1 MASDSNSIAD
11 EGLGI
16 KRVKQVKNKTLVSK
30 RRSQITKAALNLFL
44 EKGYHA
50 TTIRDIARRSGVNQ
64 GSLYDYVQN
73 KEDILK
79 ILLEKTFLQTEE
91 IPADPVEFK
100 KMFNSLKEYLTYLF
114 KHSWTVNKQEILLAY
129 RVSESLKKGQLKD
142 LLSRDKAFVDQMTDR
157 IRMYT
162 GIKSDDKREEIIAN
176 IIDFL
181 NAFIP
186 MRAWNL
192 KEYEFDSILE
202 VVVEMILKILD
213 VKE

>member
-1 MASDSNSIAD
+1 MVSGSDDIAD

-30 RRSQITKAALNLFL
+30 RRSQITTAALNLFL

-79 ILLEKTFLQTEE
+79 ILLEKTFLPSDE
-91 IPADPVEFK
+91 IPVDEVEFK
-100 KMFNSLKEYLTYLF
+100 KKFNSLKQYLTYQF
-114 KHSWTVNKQEILLAY
+114 RHAWTENKQSILLTY
-129 RVSESLKKGQLKD
+129 RVSESLKKGELKE
-142 LLSRDKAFVDQMTDR
+142 LLSRDKAFVDRMTDR
-157 IRMYT
+157 IRMFT
-162 GIKSDDKREEIIAN
+162 GNKSENKRVEIIAN

-186 MRAWNL
+186 MRSWNL
-192 KEYEFDSILE
+192 KEYEFESILE

-213 VKE
+213 IEE

>member
-1 MASDSNSIAD
+1 MASDLDSVTD

-79 ILLEKTFLQTEE
+79 ILLEKTFL
-91 IPADPVEFK
+91 PSDDFPVGLVEFK
-100 KMFNSLKEYLTYLF
+100 KKFNTLKEYLTYQF
-114 KHSWTVNKQEILLAY
+114 KHSWTENKQEILLTY
-129 RVSESLKKGQLKD
+129 RVSESLKKGELKD
-142 LLSRDKAFVDQMTDR
+142 LLSRDKAFVDRMTDR

-162 GIKSDDKREEIIAN
+162 GIKSDDRRAEIIAN

-186 MRAWNL
+186 MRDWNL

>member
-1 MASDSNSIAD
+1 MASGSDSIAD
-11 EGLGI
+11 DGLGI

-30 RRSQITKAALNLFL
+30 RRSQITTAALNLFL

-79 ILLEKTFLQTEE
+79 ILLEKAFLPNDG
-91 IPADPVEFK
+91 IPVDPVEFK
-100 KMFNSLKEYLTYLF
+100 KKFNCLKEYLTFQF
-114 KHSWTVNKQEILLAY
+114 KLAWTENKQEILLTY
-129 RVSESLKKGQLKD
+129 RVSESLKKGELKD
-142 LLSRDKAFVDQMTDR
+142 LLSRDKAFVDRMADR
-157 IRMYT
+157 IRMFT
-162 GIKSDDKREEIIAN
+162 GIKSDDKRVEIIAN

-186 MRAWNL
+186 MRNWNL
-192 KEYEFDSILE
+192 KEYDVDAILE